1 MKFNELDQKIK
12 DGTLTDS
19 EIKTFADNSREYLN
33 TISSLLDLEESVV
46 TKMTENPESLTEDD
60 LNSHKVLFDSIS
72 NIEDY
77 CLKNL

>member
-12 DGTLTDS
+12 DGTLTES

-33 TISSLLDLEESVV
+33 TISSLVDLEESIVD
-46 TKMTENPESLTEDD
+46 KMIENPEELTEDEI
-60 LNSHKVLFDSIS
+60 NSHNILFDSIS

>member
-12 DGTLTDS
+12 DGTLTEN

-33 TISSLLDLEESVV
+33 TISSLIDLEESVV
-46 TKMTENPESLTEDD
+46 TKMTENPENLTEDD